1 MVNIYNII
9 YLHSICIC
17 VFICMRKSVKKT
29 CAVVTASTLSV
40 GMTREERLGG
50 LEMITLKGI

>member
-1 MVNIYNII
+1 MHMCIYMHEKIG
-9 YLHSICIC
+9 
-17 VFICMRKSVKKT
+17 KKT